1 MGGFANAGGEL
12 GLPSRSG
19 RDLCGDWGAVRGDG
33 EKQSKQCVEAK
44 KRKPLLPP
52 LIKYSAVAPRQKAKQ
67 ARQRQTV
74 SFVGLLALARR
85 KEG

>member
-1 MGGFANAGGEL
+1 MHGDKKKEALASSLNQIFC
-12 GLPSRSG
+12 
-19 RDLCGDWGAVRGDG
+19 LC
-33 EKQSKQCVEAK
+33 KM
-44 KRKPLLPP
+44 
-52 LIKYSAVAPRQKAKQ
+52 SALRPMLVAPRQKAKK